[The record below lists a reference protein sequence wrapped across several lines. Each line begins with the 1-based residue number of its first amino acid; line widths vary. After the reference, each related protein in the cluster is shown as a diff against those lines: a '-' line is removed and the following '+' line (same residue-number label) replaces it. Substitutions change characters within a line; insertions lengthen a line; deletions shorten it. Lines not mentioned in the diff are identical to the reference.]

1 MQIRRPG
8 TMKAVH
14 LGLFLPLWFMAFT
27 FPGVAAEKGSKEPL
41 KVYVVNY
48 PLQYFAERIGGEF
61 VQVYFPAPPDV
72 DPVYWI
78 PGTNAIGGYQGADL
92 ILLNGAGYAK
102 WVKKVSLPR
111 SRLVNTSIPF
121 KDRIITSKE
130 VVTHSHGLKGEH
142 AHEGAAFTTWIDFE
156 QAAKQAAAVAEA
168 FSRKRPNQEK
178 AFQRNVTAL
187 TKDLLAMD
195 QEIVNITKGQQDQP
209 LVASHPVY
217 DYFSRRYQ
225 LNIKS
230 VHWEPDE
237 IPSQEQ
243 EAELV
248 AVLKDHPATWM
259 IWEGRPEEASVK
271 KLRAMGLQSLVFAP
285 CGNVPAKGD
294 FLSVMRE
301 NVVNL
306 RQAFPL
312 N

>member
-1 MQIRRPG
+1 MQNRERGII
-8 TMKAVH
+8 KAVI
-14 LGLFLPLWFMAFT
+14 LAFFLSLWIMVFT
-27 FPGVAAEKGSKEPL
+27 FPGVAAERGSREPL

-48 PLQYFAERIGGEF
+48 PLQYFAERIGGDSI
-61 VQVYFPAPPDV
+61 QVHFPAPPDE

-78 PGTNAIGGYQGADL
+78 PDTYAIGGYQGADL

-102 WVKKVSLPR
+102 WVKKVSLPP

-121 KDRIITSKE
+121 KDRIITSKD

-142 AHEGAAFTTWIDFE
+142 AHEGASFTTWIDFE
-156 QAAKQAAAVAEA
+156 QAAQQAAAVAKA

-178 AFQRNVTAL
+178 VFQKNVTTL
-187 TKDLLAMD
+187 TKELRAID
-195 QEIVNITKGQQDQP
+195 QEIVNITKGRQEQP
-209 LVASHPVY
+209 IVVSHPVY
-217 DYFSRRYQ
+217 DYFKRRYG

-237 IPSQEQ
+237 IPNREQ

-248 AVLKDHPATWM
+248 ALLKDHPATWM
-259 IWEGRPEEASVK
+259 IWEGAPGEASVK